1 MIDRLLLVGCGLMGG
16 SVAAGLRAQCPQA
29 QVWVVDPSYAKQA
42 LEQGIAQRVFESV
55 ADMLKAADEP
65 IAQGLVFATP
75 VHVTAS
81 LLSDLAS
88 LGLTPVSGSASS
100 PVSAPAS
107 NTAPADASTAF
118 SPSLLHN
125 LAWITE
131 LGSVKGP
138 VIKTLNALPSG
149 TFQEALLTRF
159 VPSHPMAGSEQ
170 SGLSAALDSL
180 LEGAR
185 VLISR
190 LPENQPEA
198 VDGLEVFFSRLGGQ
212 PIALP
217 LDEHD
222 ELLAALSHLPHL
234 LAYGLAGM
242 LASGPYAAA
251 AQSLHGGGLR
261 DTTRIASSSPALWSG
276 ILLENREAV
285 LALMTQYR
293 LSLSELVHAL
303 EANDAQAL
311 SQSLERA
318 SQWRHQFS

>member
-42 LEQGIAQRVFESV
+42 LDQGIAQRVFESV
-55 ADMLKAADEP
+55 ADMLKGADEP

-75 VHVTAS
+75 VNVTAG
-81 LLSDLAS
+81 LLRDLAE
-88 LGLTPVSGSASS
+88 PD
-100 PVSAPAS
+100 
-107 NTAPADASTAF
+107 DASIA
-118 SPSLLHN
+118 SRVSLLHN
-125 LAWITE
+125 LTWVTE

-138 VIKTLNALPSG
+138 VIKALNALPSG
-149 TFQEALLTRF
+149 PFQEALLTRF

-170 SGLSAALDSL
+170 SGLSAAMASL

-185 VLISR
+185 VIISR
-190 LPENQPEA
+190 LPENQSQA

-217 LDEHD
+217 LEEHD

-261 DTTRIASSSPALWSG
+261 DTTRIAGSSPALWSG

-318 SQWRHQFS
+318 SQWRRQFS